1 MADYSYQDLMKM
13 QNDAIR
19 RAEDMQKRA
28 RLSAG
33 LERAKQ
39 DGQHTANTK
48 KEEPRRVPMPNDYLE
63 NLKSYGSTSSN
74 KNDNEQREK
83 EENKKES
90 GKEYKKEQS
99 NNLPNFQNNFEDKIK
114 SLFGDL
120 NLDSD
125 KALLLSLILLLS
137 EEKADELLIMALIYM
152 LT

>member
-19 RAEDMQKRA
+19 RAEDMQRRA
-28 RLSAG
+28 RQSAG
-33 LERAKQ
+33 LERGKGENQ
-39 DGQHTANTK
+39 QNQTAK

-63 NLKSYGSTSSN
+63 NLKNYSSN
-74 KNDNEQREK
+74 FSKNESEPRE
-83 EENKKES
+83 EGENKSQQKQER
-90 GKEYKKEQS
+90 KS
-99 NNLPNFQNNFEDKIK
+99 NNQPNFQNSFEDKMK
-114 SLFGDL
+114 SVFGDL
-120 NLDSD
+120 NIDSD

>member
-19 RAEDMQKRA
+19 RAEDMQRRA
-28 RLSAG
+28 RQSAG
-33 LERAKQ
+33 LEKEKQ
-39 DGQHTANTK
+39 EKQQNPTAK

-63 NLKSYGSTSSN
+63 NLKSYGSNSS
-74 KNDNEQREK
+74 KKESETREK
-83 EENKKES
+83 EHKQECKADSQPK
-90 GKEYKKEQS
+90 
-99 NNLPNFQNNFEDKIK
+99 FQNSFEDKIK
-114 SLFGDL
+114 SIFGDL
-120 NLDSD
+120 NIDSD